1 MRHTCSDISAFCW
14 KLCKGQEYVCI
25 RLWTTPQPHSTQ
37 RPTLAPAK
45 IKGSFASARS
55 GSHRYVCNK
64 RARCTRKAFSKVPK
78 CLKHIKLNCGS
89 ILYFIWLAS
98 EMHGVSLIVLIV
110 AHAQRHLQHAEN
122 ANGMQQPD
130 EGKLS
135 KCRKKLHEDKGLQ
148 LQRNWSNSQ
157 RTSRRGCTMT

>member
-1 MRHTCSDISAFCW
+1 MKRRMRHTCSDISAFCW
-14 KLCKGQEYVCI
+14 QLCKGQEYVCI

-78 CLKHIKLNCGS
+78 AFSKVWRLSFLLFGHRQWRPLSFHCISSHHFCGHRQWQPFYVCTHTFHLNSSHHFYLVTLCGDS
-89 ILYFIWLAS
+89 VFS
-98 EMHGVSLIVLIV
+98 T
-110 AHAQRHLQHAEN
+110 HARI
-122 ANGMQQPD
+122 
-130 EGKLS
+130 
-135 KCRKKLHEDKGLQ
+135 C
-148 LQRNWSNSQ
+148 
-157 RTSRRGCTMT
+157 

>member
-1 MRHTCSDISAFCW
+1 MKRRMRHTCSDISAFCW
-14 KLCKGQEYVCI
+14 QLCKGQEYVCI

-98 EMHGVSLIVLIV
+98 EMHC
-110 AHAQRHLQHAEN
+110 AHPEECTWKCSHWYGLRRKPGRSEARCAHGPAE
-122 ANGMQQPD
+122 
-130 EGKLS
+130 
-135 KCRKKLHEDKGLQ
+135 
-148 LQRNWSNSQ
+148 
-157 RTSRRGCTMT
+157 GCKHQMYE

>member
-1 MRHTCSDISAFCW
+1 MKRRMRHTCSDISAFCW
-14 KLCKGQEYVCI
+14 KLCKGQDYVCI

-110 AHAQRHLQHAEN
+110 AHAQKAPSTRR
-122 ANGMQQPD
+122 
-130 EGKLS
+130 
-135 KCRKKLHEDKGLQ
+135 KC
-148 LQRNWSNSQ
+148 QRNCLSAGRSCTKTKGSSSKGTGPTL
-157 RTSRRGCTMT
+157 RELRGVAAR

>member
-1 MRHTCSDISAFCW
+1 M
-14 KLCKGQEYVCI
+14 YVCI

-78 CLKHIKLNCGS
+78 AFSKVWRLSFLLFGHRQWRPLSFHFISSHHFCGHRQWQPFYTHISFEFIASFLSGHPLWRLSLQYTRQDLLN
-89 ILYFIWLAS
+89 AS
-98 EMHGVSLIVLIV
+98 L
-110 AHAQRHLQHAEN
+110 
-122 ANGMQQPD
+122 
-130 EGKLS
+130 
-135 KCRKKLHEDKGLQ
+135 CRAKAIQ
-148 LQRNWSNSQ
+148 
-157 RTSRRGCTMT
+157 